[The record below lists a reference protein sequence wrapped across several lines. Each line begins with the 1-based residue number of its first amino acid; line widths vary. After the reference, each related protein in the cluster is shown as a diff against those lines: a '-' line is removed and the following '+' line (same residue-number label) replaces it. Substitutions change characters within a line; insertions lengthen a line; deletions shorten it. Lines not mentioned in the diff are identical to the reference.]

1 MNSNELK
8 TVVDF
13 ENSLSI
19 GTEVRV
25 YWTNSGWGNTS
36 KAKVLKINRQS
47 FTVSLLEHVNP
58 NYYGGYPVGT
68 KINVP
73 RLALGGTGFKLW
85 SANNRLEP
93 VNGYRVGIVEARRP

>member
-1 MNSNELK
+1 MNSSELK

-13 ENSLSI
+13 EDSLSI

-25 YWTNSGWGNTS
+25 NWTNAGRFNT
-36 KAKVLKINRQS
+36 ARATVVKVNSQS
-47 FTVSLLEHVNP
+47 FRVSLLEHTASS
-58 NYYGGYPVGT
+58 YYGGYPVGH
-68 KINVP
+68 KITVP

-93 VNGYRVGIVEARRP
+93 LNGYRVGIVEARS